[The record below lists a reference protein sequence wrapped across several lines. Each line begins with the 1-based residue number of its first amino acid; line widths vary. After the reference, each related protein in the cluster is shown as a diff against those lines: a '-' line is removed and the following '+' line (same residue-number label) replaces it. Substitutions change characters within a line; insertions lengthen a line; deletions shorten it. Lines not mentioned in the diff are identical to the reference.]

1 MASASRIAQALRDI
15 AAALENLQDSE
26 WEKVS
31 EPEHSSETS
40 VVPPT
45 PLASPVAREACGS
58 DVTYHED
65 IRCYVIV
72 QNPTGWIGFISG
84 PAKTTWPGIEKCLPG
99 GRLAG
104 SGVRLR
110 RVKDRVEAQGIWE
123 TVHKGK
129 PMPELSLQTAPRATS
144 SKQ

>member
-1 MASASRIAQALRDI
+1 MASASHIAQALRDI
-15 AAALENLQDSE
+15 AAALDNLQDSE

-31 EPEHSSETS
+31 EPERSSEA
-40 VVPPT
+40 PRI
-45 PLASPVAREACGS
+45 PLASHVAREACGS

-72 QNPTGWIGFISG
+72 QNPTGWVGFISG
-84 PAKTTWPGIEKCLPG
+84 PAKTTWPGIERCLPG

-123 TVHKGK
+123 GVHKGK
-129 PMPELSLQTAPRATS
+129 PMPELSLQTAPRAAS

>member
-15 AAALENLQDSE
+15 AAALENLQDSK

-72 QNPTGWIGFISG
+72 QNLTGWIGFISG

-104 SGVRLR
+104 SEFASGG
-110 RVKDRVEAQGIWE
+110 GIWE
-123 TVHKGK
+123 TVRKGK